1 MGKNIKIDIRT
12 YVRYNRN
19 IFHRTMCGVIASM
32 NKLHPYYK
40 IGIDALLPTYIK
52 DKGDYTRIILKNG
65 DTAYIDIKTRSAL
78 TSLSNILCVDLTR
91 IRKKYSDLIGQKN
104 RVPIP
109 LSFDLILVPFKTR
122 QPVIKNDSCLGYINF
137 RSIECATKIN
147 STTTELNLK
156 SGITIEVLRSISC
169 VKKRLA
175 AAQLTAHHF
184 ITNSTS
190 SKLACTYLKEYSKE
204 YNQPATKADVAY
216 ISNKLNHI
224 IYRLGLD

>member
-1 MGKNIKIDIRT
+1 
-12 YVRYNRN
+12 
-19 IFHRTMCGVIASM
+19 M
-32 NKLHPYYK
+32 NKLHLYYK
-40 IGIDALLPTYIK
+40 MGIDALLPIYAK
-52 DKGDYTRIILKNG
+52 DKGDYTCIILKNG
-65 DTAYIDIKTRSAL
+65 DTKYIDIKTRSAL
-78 TSLSNILCVDLTR
+78 ISLSNILCIDLIS
-91 IRKKYSDLIGQKN
+91 IRKKYSSIVGQKN
-104 RVPIP
+104 RIPIP
-109 LSFDLILVPFKTR
+109 LSLELILVPFKTR
-122 QPVIKNDSCLGYINF
+122 QPVIKNDSCLGYINL
-137 RSIECATKIN
+137 IN
-147 STTTELNLK
+147 IKCVTRINPTITEISLK